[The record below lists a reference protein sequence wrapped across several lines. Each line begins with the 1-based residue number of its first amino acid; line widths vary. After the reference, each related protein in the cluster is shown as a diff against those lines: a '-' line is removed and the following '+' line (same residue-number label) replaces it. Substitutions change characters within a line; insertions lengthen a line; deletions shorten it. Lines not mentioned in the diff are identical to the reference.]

1 MGTQDRPAGSVRSRP
16 FSHNVFLLVVMD
28 RRNETWLCLLRR
40 SVERPKTETVRLGTA
55 GKQAALKRRTAGGE
69 TVERI
74 LQHSGIRLNSF
85 CHRGFLDIGS
95 EDQIG
100 HLIERSKGPCR
111 ALACHESEPD

>member
-1 MGTQDRPAGSVRSRP
+1 MGTQDGTAGSVLSRP
-16 FSHNVFLLVVMD
+16 FSHNVLLLVVVD

-40 SVERPKTETVRLGTA
+40 SVERPETETVRLGTA
-55 GKQAALKRRTAGGE
+55 GKHDALKRHTARGK

-100 HLIERSKGPCR
+100 HLIER
-111 ALACHESEPD
+111 